1 MLEIIF
7 YDNIFEVTPEKRKI
21 PSVVHVDNSLRPQL
35 VDKQTNERYYKLIKK
50 FGDITGEYI
59 LLNTSFNIMGEPI
72 VNTPSEAI
80 KCFYDSGI
88 DALFLGNYLI
98 TK

>member
-1 MLEIIF
+1 MKDIINLLKNLVILLE
-7 YDNIFEVTPEKRKI
+7 NI
-21 PSVVHVDNSLRPQL
+21 S
-35 VDKQTNERYYKLIKK
+35 
-50 FGDITGEYI
+50 
-59 LLNTSFNIMGEPI
+59 LNTSFNNMGEPI